1 MKEGDEYEF
10 RVQAYNEAGA
20 SRPSTTAGPI
30 IIQDQSCESGTKP
43 STCFG
48 LFLSLEPL
56 QHYKISSSLHI
67 GAPSIELKEFM
78 EVEQGS
84 DISIVAKIRGCPF
97 PTLSWYKA
105 PPHKSDDKVEVV
117 YDEHINKIVSDDS
130 CTLLIQQ
137 GKRPDT
143 GLYTLVASNGLGK
156 TSKEMRLNVLGR
168 KSVIRL
174 PRLTF
179 SNICKQIKQVRFYC

>member
-1 MKEGDEYEF
+1 
-10 RVQAYNEAGA
+10 
-20 SRPSTTAGPI
+20 
-30 IIQDQSCESGTKP
+30 
-43 STCFG
+43 
-48 LFLSLEPL
+48 
-56 QHYKISSSLHI
+56 
-67 GAPSIELKEFM
+67 M

-97 PTLSWYKA
+97 PTLTWYKA

-143 GLYTLVASNGLGK
+143 GLYTLVASNSLGK
-156 TSKEMRLNVLGR
+156 ASKEMRLNVLGKKSAVSLPQLTISNVCKLTN
-168 KSVIRL
+168 KSVS
-174 PRLTF
+174 TAE
-179 SNICKQIKQVRFYC
+179 ICLCASMT

>member
-1 MKEGDEYEF
+1 MGH
-10 RVQAYNEAGA
+10 N
-20 SRPSTTAGPI
+20 
-30 IIQDQSCESGTKP
+30 
-43 STCFG
+43 
-48 LFLSLEPL
+48 LL
-56 QHYKISSSLHI
+56 ISAA

-97 PTLSWYKA
+97 PTLTWYKA
-105 PPHKSDDKVEVV
+105 PPHKSDDKVEVQ

-143 GLYTLVASNGLGK
+143 GLYTLVASNSLGK
-156 TSKEMRLNVLGR
+156 ASKEMRLNVLG
-168 KSVIRL
+168 KDKNIR
-174 PRLTF
+174 TNYQSSKHGVF
-179 SNICKQIKQVRFYC
+179 RFY

>member
-1 MKEGDEYEF
+1 MSPPH
-10 RVQAYNEAGA
+10 V
-20 SRPSTTAGPI
+20 
-30 IIQDQSCESGTKP
+30 
-43 STCFG
+43 
-48 LFLSLEPL
+48 
-56 QHYKISSSLHI
+56 

-97 PTLSWYKA
+97 PTLTWYKA

-143 GLYTLVASNGLGK
+143 GLYTLVASNSLGK
-156 TSKEMRLNVLGR
+156 ASKEMRLNVLGK
-168 KSVIRL
+168 KSAFSL

-179 SNICKQIKQVRFYC
+179 SNICKLANKSVSTAEISLVPLLKLVFGCVCIICHEYGI

>member
-1 MKEGDEYEF
+1 MF
-10 RVQAYNEAGA
+10 ALFNQCQ
-20 SRPSTTAGPI
+20 P
-30 IIQDQSCESGTKP
+30 
-43 STCFG
+43 
-48 LFLSLEPL
+48 LFLSRKTEVCF
-56 QHYKISSSLHI
+56 SLNTVFKNVSQSPSA

-97 PTLSWYKA
+97 PTLTWYKA
-105 PPHKSDDKVEVV
+105 PPHKSDDKVEVQ

-143 GLYTLVASNGLGK
+143 GLYTLMASNSLGK
-156 TSKEMRLNVLGR
+156 ASKEMRLNVLGTKR
-168 KSVIRL
+168 NYQDKDAA
-174 PRLTF
+174 F
-179 SNICKQIKQVRFYC
+179 SGLID